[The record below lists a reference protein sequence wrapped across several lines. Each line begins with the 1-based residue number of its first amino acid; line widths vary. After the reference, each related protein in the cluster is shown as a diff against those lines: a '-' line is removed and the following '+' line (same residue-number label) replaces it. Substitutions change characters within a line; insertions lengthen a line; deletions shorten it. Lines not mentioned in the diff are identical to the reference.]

1 MHDFFP
7 LFSQAGVVAFQA
19 VWLSVAVYD
28 NISHSAVN
36 ARGFRLV
43 LRMDLVEK
51 QDPEAFKELSGRR
64 VQNPA
69 TEKALFKALVTCEAT
84 VAVLLWLGALA
95 LLLAAFGIIGH
106 IGARALAMMAVL
118 GFTAIWTSLLA
129 GGLWFLDRVGMANAV
144 VAHSFLLIWGTVTL
158 VFLAVVP

>member
-7 LFSQAGVVAFQA
+7 LFAQAGVVAFQA

-28 NISHSAVN
+28 NITHSAVN
-36 ARGFRLV
+36 ERGFGLV

-51 QDPEAFKELSGRR
+51 QDPEAFKELSERR

-69 TEKALFKALVTCEAT
+69 TEKALFKALVTGEAT

-95 LLLAAFGIIGH
+95 LLLAALGVIGH
-106 IGARALAMMAVL
+106 TGARALAMMAVL

-144 VAHSFLLIWGTVTL
+144 MGHSFLLIWGTVTL
-158 VFLAVVP
+158 VFLAVAP